1 MIFSNPGTWKFPI
14 TNWLRIDLKEGFLNN
29 LLPESVPSSVLIH
42 SQRASFEQYLISNTK
57 MTPEMPLG
65 AFI

>member
-1 MIFSNPGTWKFPI
+1 MIFSNPGTGKFPI
-14 TNWLRIDLKEGFLNN
+14 TNWLRIDVKEGFLNN